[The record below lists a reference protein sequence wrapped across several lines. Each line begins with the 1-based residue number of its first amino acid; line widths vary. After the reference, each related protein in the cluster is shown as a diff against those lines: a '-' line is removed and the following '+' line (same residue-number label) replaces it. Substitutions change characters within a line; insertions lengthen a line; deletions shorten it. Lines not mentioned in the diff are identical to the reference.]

1 VLSGSA
7 FAFIGGPEHDAYAK
21 AKGAEL
27 RAVVNV
33 VDRGNVYF
41 VARKGLTL
49 QDNHYADFVKG
60 KRIATF
66 FFGGT
71 PNSITR
77 YMLGKWGLDPTKDVK
92 LLETSNPGIL
102 AAVAAGQGDIGVISD
117 PELTQGIRQGVW
129 QDPFYNVPK
138 ELGPYAYSALNIRLD
153 SIQKEPAVAGGFG
166 RAVLRAL
173 KLANADRNEAIAV
186 AKTWFPT
193 MAEADLTATI
203 DRTIADHLWS
213 GDGMITPQGWQ
224 TAKAVVRS
232 AGMLKE
238 DVPFDQVIDMQFV
251 KAALAG
257 AK

>member
-1 VLSGSA
+1 
-7 FAFIGGPEHDAYAK
+7 
-21 AKGAEL
+21 
-27 RAVVNV
+27 
-33 VDRGNVYF
+33 
-41 VARKGLTL
+41 
-49 QDNHYADFVKG
+49 
-60 KRIATF
+60 
-66 FFGGT
+66 
-71 PNSITR
+71 
-77 YMLGKWGLDPTKDVK
+77 M
-92 LLETSNPGIL
+92 
-102 AAVAAGQGDIGVISD
+102 
-117 PELTQGIRQGVW
+117 
-129 QDPFYNVPK
+129 
-138 ELGPYAYSALNIRLD
+138 
-153 SIQKEPAVAGGFG
+153 GGFV